1 MCKACRANIDNTE
14 PKTIATRNEL
24 ILKPPTLPQSETSD
38 QSEQALAELLLHGE
52 SQLICVVCNENMV
65 TEDRC
70 ETCSC
75 PCHGGCLHVDS
86 SGNVTDICQNCA
98 TSGEQEKV
106 SVTTDVTPHD
116 VVTGHVEEKSPL
128 SNQSRTSSD
137 QSLECSQQK
146 SSSETDIDRLD
157 PIMDSVAQCQD
168 TKMVVEPKAGSR
180 PNKKAQSQTDATVK
194 LPEI

>member
-24 ILKPPTLPQSETSD
+24 TLKPPTLPQSETSD
-38 QSEQALAELLLHGE
+38 QSVQTLAELLLHEE
-52 SQLICVVCNENMV
+52 SQLICVVYNENME

-75 PCHGGCLHVDS
+75 PCHGGCMHVDS
-86 SGNVTDICQNCA
+86 SGNVTDICQYCA
-98 TSGEQEKV
+98 AAREQQKV
-106 SVTTDVTPHD
+106 SVITDVTPHD
-116 VVTGHVEEKSPL
+116 VVVGHAEGKSPL
-128 SNQSRTSSD
+128 SNQSRTRSN

-168 TKMVVEPKAGSR
+168 TKVVEEHKASSR
-180 PNKKAQSQTDATVK
+180 PNKKLKARQMQQ
-194 LPEI
+194 